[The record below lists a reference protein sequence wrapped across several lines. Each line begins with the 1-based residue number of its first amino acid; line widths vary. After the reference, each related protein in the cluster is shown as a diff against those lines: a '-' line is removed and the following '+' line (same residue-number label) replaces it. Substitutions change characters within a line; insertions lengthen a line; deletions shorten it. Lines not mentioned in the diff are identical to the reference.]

1 MSGPIVGAQFW
12 YNEWKELDVANERL
26 LIENQRLKE
35 ERAQLL
41 AAVLEQAS
49 QYRSS
54 LSLRHNSNA
63 VHDGG
68 ALTALAW
75 VLEQMKDWGVSDE

>member
-35 ERAQLL
+35 ELEEVHTVIFNLTPGVTVDDWKDTVDEQLIL
-41 AAVLEQAS
+41 YMERLGKE
-49 QYRSS
+49 
-54 LSLRHNSNA
+54 L
-63 VHDGG
+63 
-68 ALTALAW
+68 
-75 VLEQMKDWGVSDE
+75 SDES